1 MCYKDFV
8 PDYFPYP
15 AVRLALFL
23 LLILSRDDYA
33 LSTDSTP
40 QDSCAFK
47 GSDFLCW
54 GSICLYVRHSGRNLY
69 AFLYCR
75 FSGSFRLSKQIL
87 RFDKCA
93 ILSSAQ
99 TADLWLKWQNLAES
113 QQKAENVHSSYLVL
127 IMILNWRPIKPIVLE
142 PLFKNKTKQNPPQK
156 LHGHS
161 FQMRIKALG
170 SVLLPSAPMS
180 V

>member
-1 MCYKDFV
+1 MLTFIIINRSFCQYKCFGDNDNSRMWKQYYYYSVMKMCYKDFV

-47 GSDFLCW
+47 GSDFVCW

-69 AFLYCR
+69 AFSYCR
-75 FSGSFRLSKQIL
+75 FSGSFCLSKQIL

-113 QQKAENVHSSYLVL
+113 QQKAENVHSS
-127 IMILNWRPIKPIVLE
+127 
-142 PLFKNKTKQNPPQK
+142 
-156 LHGHS
+156 
-161 FQMRIKALG
+161 
-170 SVLLPSAPMS
+170 
-180 V
+180 